1 MINRKYIDNDF
12 HTVEVCEN
20 IDILMQNLRYFFNHQ
35 NAENNLGM
43 ILNLEWSW
51 NRSEGMS
58 LRCVH
63 IW

>member
-43 ILNLEWSW
+43 ILNLE
-51 NRSEGMS
+51 
-58 LRCVH
+58 
-63 IW
+63 